1 MTREYKPIPT
11 SVLPLKGR
19 MRNARCVITWPTSV
33 LPLKGRMRN
42 ARCVITWPTS
52 VLPLKGRMEN
62 ALCAVTPVIMR
73 ALIAVL
79 TAVAGTAVAQ
89 TYPVKPV
96 RVIVPYSPGGPLDD
110 VMRVVGHRLTE
121 MWGLS
126 VLVDNRTGAGGSI
139 GADFVAKS
147 APDGYTL
154 LLGNAGPM
162 TINPGLQKKL
172 PYDVQRDFVAVTQM
186 TASPMVL
193 VVHPSLPVK
202 TVNDL
207 VRFAKSRPGQL
218 VYASAGIG
226 NLQHLSM
233 EALQTMA
240 GMRMNHVPYKG
251 APPALIDVMSGQVQL
266 MFANIVGVLPH
277 IRSGKVRAIAVSSA
291 QRAATLPDVPSVAD
305 TFPEFDASGWTG
317 VFAPAGTPR
326 EIVARLHGDI
336 TSVLARQDIRERFA
350 SQGADVIAGTP
361 EQLAAF
367 VRRESAL
374 YAKIIQ
380 SSGIRVD

>member
-1 MTREYKPIPT
+1 MTT
-11 SVLPLKGR
+11 LL
-19 MRNARCVITWPTSV
+19 A
-33 LPLKGRMRN
+33 
-42 ARCVITWPTS
+42 
-52 VLPLKGRMEN
+52 
-62 ALCAVTPVIMR
+62 R
-73 ALIAVL
+73 ALIPLLAAVSCS
-79 TAVAGTAVAQ
+79 AIAQ
-89 TYPVKPV
+89 TYPAKPV

-110 VMRVVGHRLTE
+110 VMRVVGNRLTE
-121 MWGLS
+121 LWGQS

-172 PYDVQRDFVAVTQM
+172 PYDAQRDFVPVTQL
-186 TASPMVL
+186 TSSPMVL

-202 TVNDL
+202 SVPDL

-233 EALQTMA
+233 EELQTLA

-251 APPALIDVMSGQVQL
+251 APPALIDVMSGQIQL
-266 MFANIVGVLPH
+266 MFANIVGVLQH
-277 IRSGKVRAIAVSSA
+277 VKSGKVRAIAVSSKT
-291 QRAATLPDVPSVAD
+291 RAATLPEIPSVAD
-305 TFPEFDASGWTG
+305 TYPEFDATGWTG
-317 VFAPAGTPR
+317 LFAPAGTSR
-326 EIVARLHGDI
+326 EIVVRLHADVTG
-336 TSVLARQDIRERFA
+336 VLARQDIRERFA
-350 SQGADVIAGTP
+350 GQGADVIAGTP
-361 EQLAAF
+361 EELAAF
-367 VRRESAL
+367 VRREAAL

>member
-1 MTREYKPIPT
+1 MMAI
-11 SVLPLKGR
+11 VL
-19 MRNARCVITWPTSV
+19 
-33 LPLKGRMRN
+33 
-42 ARCVITWPTS
+42 
-52 VLPLKGRMEN
+52 
-62 ALCAVTPVIMR
+62 R
-73 ALIAVL
+73 ALVL
-79 TAVAGTAVAQ
+79 LLAASACTAFAQ
-89 TYPVKPV
+89 SYPVKAV

-110 VMRVVGHRLTE
+110 VMRVVGNRLTE

-139 GADFVAKS
+139 GADYVAKS

-172 PYDVQRDFVAVTQM
+172 PYDAQRDFAPVSQL

-193 VVHPSLPVK
+193 VVHPSMPVK
-202 TVNDL
+202 TVPDL
-207 VRFAKSRPGQL
+207 VRVAKARSGQL
-218 VYASAGIG
+218 IYASAGIG
-226 NLQHLSM
+226 NLQHLGM

-240 GMRMNHVPYKG
+240 GIRMNHVPYKG

-266 MFANIVGVLPH
+266 MFANIVGVLQH
-277 IRSGKVRAIAVSSA
+277 IRSGKVRAIAVSSVK
-291 QRAATLPDVPSVAD
+291 RAGTLPDVPSVAD
-305 TFPEFDASGWTG
+305 SYPEFDATGWTG
-317 VFAPAGTPR
+317 VFAPAGTPKDV
-326 EIVARLHGDI
+326 IAKLHADI
-336 TSVLARQDIRERFA
+336 TSVLVRPDIRERFTD
-350 SQGADVIAGTP
+350 QGAEVVASSP

-380 SSGIRVD
+380 SSGIKVD

>member
-1 MTREYKPIPT
+1 VRLLIP
-11 SVLPLKGR
+11 L
-19 MRNARCVITWPTSV
+19 
-33 LPLKGRMRN
+33 
-42 ARCVITWPTS
+42 
-52 VLPLKGRMEN
+52 
-62 ALCAVTPVIMR
+62 
-73 ALIAVL
+73 L
-79 TAVAGTAVAQ
+79 TLFSGVAIAQ
-89 TYPVKPV
+89 TYPAKPV

-110 VMRVVGHRLTE
+110 VMRVVGNRLTE
-121 MWGLS
+121 MWGQS

-139 GADFVAKS
+139 GADFVAKA

-172 PYDVQRDFVAVTQM
+172 PYDAQRDFAPVTQL
-186 TASPMVL
+186 TSSPLVL

-202 TVNDL
+202 SVPDL

-233 EALQTMA
+233 EELQTLA

-266 MFANIVGVLPH
+266 MFANIVGVLQH
-277 IRSGKVRAIAVSSA
+277 IKSGKVRAIAVSSA
-291 QRAATLPDVPSVAD
+291 KRSPILPDLASVAD
-305 TFPEFDASGWTG
+305 TYPEFDATGWTG
-317 VFAPAGTPR
+317 LFAPAGTPR
-326 EIVARLHGDI
+326 EIVVRLHADVTG
-336 TSVLARQDIRERFA
+336 VLARQDIRQRFA
-350 SQGADVIAGTP
+350 GQGADVIAGTP
-361 EQLAAF
+361 DELAAF
-367 VRRESAL
+367 VRREAAL